1 MVSYAEDIK
10 TLWKGSCT
18 VTVRDSVPGAENTG
32 RTVQVERPIL
42 VDEPCKISF
51 KTVTTTDPRDGAAR
65 VKQSVKLYI
74 DAAHN
79 IPPGSKIT
87 VTQNGVTDIYEMSGH
102 PATYSHHQEIPLD
115 LFGGWA

>member
-18 VTVRDSVPGAENTG
+18 VTVRDSVPDAESTG

-74 DAAHN
+74 TRRAA
-79 IPPGSKIT
+79 SR
-87 VTQNGVTDIYEMSGH
+87 
-102 PATYSHHQEIPLD
+102 PAQKLPLRKT
-115 LFGGWA
+115 A